1 MPGQQTKS
9 KIKIS
14 DIHPDVIQD
23 TKIKLTKKFRAKI
36 SLDEISESL
45 TFVSNLNAYYQ
56 FNSNQNS
63 LYSFLEITTN
73 CNIIDMNK
81 NNKSEAFKET
91 LGHIQRVQYR

>member
-1 MPGQQTKS
+1 MNIQ
-9 KIKIS
+9 
-14 DIHPDVIQD
+14 PDVIENAR
-23 TKIKLTKKFRAKI
+23 IKLTKKFRAKV

-45 TFVSNLNAYYQ
+45 AFVSNLNAYYQ

-73 CNIIDMNK
+73 CNIIDINK

-91 LGHIQRVQYR
+91 LGHI